1 MTFTSPTVPEFTINY
16 PEYSQP
22 EYAEGL
28 QSSID
33 DAFAL
38 YGMQIG
44 TLTEDK
50 QQIAFKYAVCHMFA
64 LACWEAQGFNSA
76 PVEMSSR
83 NESVRFNAKSSFLNQ
98 TMCGRKLNQLL
109 KQRQVGVYASQIPAP
124 GCHKKRGCC

>member
-1 MTFTSPTVPEFTINY
+1 MNFTAPTILEFTTDY

-22 EYAEGL
+22 EYSDGL
-28 QSSID
+28 QSAID

-38 YGMQIG
+38 YGAQIG
-44 TLTEDK
+44 TLSADK
-50 QQIAFKYAVCHMFA
+50 QKIAFKYAVCHMFA
-64 LACWEAQGFNSA
+64 LACWEAQGFSSA

-83 NESVRFNAKSSFLNQ
+83 NESVRFNANSSFLNQ

-109 KQRQVGVYASQIPAP
+109 KQRQVGIYASRISAP